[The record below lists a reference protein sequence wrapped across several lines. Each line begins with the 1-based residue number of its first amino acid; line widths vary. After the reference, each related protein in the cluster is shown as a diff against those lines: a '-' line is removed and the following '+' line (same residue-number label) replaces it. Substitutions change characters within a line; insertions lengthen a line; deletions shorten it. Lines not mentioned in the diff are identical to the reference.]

1 MENNT
6 IAVIFGFGAGLF
18 SIVASILNWDWFFN
32 NRRARIFLKM
42 FGRTGARVFYI
53 ILGLFLF
60 FVAFKAMG

>member
-1 MENNT
+1 MESNT
-6 IAVIFGFGAGLF
+6 FAVIIGFGAGLF

-32 NRRARIFLKM
+32 HRRARIFLKM

>member
-6 IAVIFGFGAGLF
+6 FAVIIGFGAGLF

-32 NRRARIFLKM
+32 HRQARIFLKM
-42 FGRTGARVFYI
+42 FGRTGARVFYT

>member
-6 IAVIFGFGAGLF
+6 FAVIIGFGAGLF

-32 NRRARIFLKM
+32 HRRARIFLKM

>member
-1 MENNT
+1 MESNT
-6 IAVIFGFGAGLF
+6 IAVIIGFGAGLF

-32 NRRARIFLKM
+32 HRRARIFLKM
-42 FGRTGARVFYI
+42 FGRTGARIFYT